1 MRQGVR
7 HIKGKVIS
15 MSREGKEIISLS
27 LDVGTKVSAHTYI
40 FAMGAWSRI
49 GLPEWIGQDVPVTP
63 VRGQVLTL
71 KGLTSP
77 HRALVHGS
85 NYLLPHWGRG
95 CLGGTTEERVGF
107 RDQVTHAGEKSI
119 LKKIKTM
126 TNGHWTV
133 LAGRSGL
140 RPVSNDG
147 LPIIGPIPGLNRAY
161 LATGYGRKGILL
173 GPLLGERLAED
184 IEKGTRSVPLDF
196 RPGRG

>member
-1 MRQGVR
+1 
-7 HIKGKVIS
+7 
-15 MSREGKEIISLS
+15 
-27 LDVGTKVSAHTYI
+27 
-40 FAMGAWSRI
+40 MGAWSRI

-184 IEKGTRSVPLDF
+184 IEKGPRAS
-196 RPGRG
+196 PGCG